1 MTQSTTIIKETVQ
14 TCSTTE
20 VSSIN
25 ANIVVLKAVIVKVK
39 VLIVQYNN
47 VSWTMK
53 VNHLFDGP
61 FTKTL
66 F

>member
-47 VSWTMK
+47 VSWTLK
-53 VNHLFDGP
+53 VNHLFDGTY
-61 FTKTL
+61 TKIL